1 MCKYNN
7 DTGCFER
14 PNKAV
19 SLHLVSLCEVIHK
32 QLYGTVLIMSKQ
44 FEEEVAKAMEEAKRQ
59 GKDGVRLIFNPV
71 TCEFEPCIDEGGR
84 SVQSI
89 LNQFPYGEDF

>member
-1 MCKYNN
+1 M
-7 DTGCFER
+7 
-14 PNKAV
+14 
-19 SLHLVSLCEVIHK
+19 HLVSSYEVIHK

-59 GKDGVRLIFNPV
+59 GKDSVRLLFNPE
-71 TCEFEPCIDEGGR
+71 TCEFEPCVDDGDK
-84 SVQSI
+84 SMKSI